1 MPDIFSLRYFFLLL
15 QRYTLSIPSSDTTT
29 TSKKRRV
36 TLSRHFTTL
45 FMICVSCWRGL
56 LSRNLSTKILVV
68 EADRVISTSF
78 LIWYTWPYMS
88 WTRKYDA
95 VPNMAAFLQREV
107 IIQSNIVIFLVL
119 VYVALRNPSQRLLK
133 KLIPL
138 GSSPHLK
145 LVLIIIQ
152 CWK

>member
-45 FMICVSCWRGL
+45 FMICDSCWRDL
-56 LSRNLSTKILVV
+56 LSRNLSTKIPVV

-119 VYVALRNPSQRLLK
+119 VYGALRNPSQRLLK
-133 KLIPL
+133 NLIPL